1 MEQTANRNPD
11 SASAQNAFYAALLR
25 ANRPDLVVQR
35 FDTGQFAS
43 NAATE
48 ATYKK
53 ALEKV
58 VQTDGQIGGLQNN
71 TSLNSDQLGAVAQ
84 AIGARS
90 RGGNSAFAKSGSGA
104 KDAPLYVVV
113 EESYGTTI
121 FKWVK
126 FFAWFAFAVWIFYV
140 IISFL
145 VEGAGLLK
153 RVGGIN
159 VNEAKPE
166 LQKTKFSDVEG
177 CDEAKEEL
185 QELVAFLK
193 DPKQFSALGGK
204 LPKGVL
210 LVGPPGTGK
219 TLLARA
225 VAGEAGV
232 PFFYASGS
240 EFDEMYVGVGAKRVR
255 ELFTSA
261 RAKSPAI
268 IFIDELDAIGGKR
281 NPRDGAYAKQT
292 LNQLLTELDG
302 FDQGSG
308 IIIIAATNFP
318 ESLDSALT
326 RPGRFDR
333 NVNVPLPDV
342 RGRMAI
348 LKLKLKNMQLGTDVD
363 LEIIARGTTGFSGAD
378 LENLANQAAVHASK
392 RKATKIHM
400 SDYEWAKDKILMG
413 PERRSAVIQEKD
425 KIMTAYHEGGHA
437 LVALLTPYATPL
449 YKATIMPRGHALG
462 ITYQLAEMDK
472 VSESKQELLA
482 QIDVCMGGK
491 CAEIIVYGE
500 DAVTSGSSSDITAAT
515 RLALAMVKRFG
526 MSDKLG
532 NLDLERQELPT
543 GMHEL
548 VWDEAKRIIDESKD
562 RVLRLLREN
571 RKSLDAISKGL
582 IDYEILNKV
591 EMENVIR
598 GEKLP
603 DRLKSTSGPVKAI
616 EPKKLP
622 ILTPPQPPRGSTEP
636 GLGTPPPVDSL
647 KIESLDPDSYVVMM
661 KEPQNLLENVVDT
674 VVDEVVTSL
683 KLKPKRRYKN
693 GKTKGFSAVLS
704 TSQLSSLKAN
714 PKVAYIEPDATLNIQ
729 GTITPLSK
737 RGLTTQPSSP
747 WNLARLSHRSKGSN
761 TYVYDT
767 TSGSGTC
774 SYILDTGLYTQHND
788 FSPSRATLIKNF
800 DTSDNSNDDLSGHGT
815 HVAAI
820 LGGNRYGVAKQTKI
834 LGVKVCNKNG
844 ACNLSDVIAGIDLV
858 VADSKARASTC
869 PNGVTMT
876 LSFGTEGAGSSRS
889 IQEGIVA
896 ATQAGIFVVA
906 AAGNDNVDVKGITPA
921 GSPFVCSVGA
931 SDVDDRK
938 AGFSNFGAGIG
949 VFAPGVAVQ
958 SAWIGGVDASQYLSG
973 TSMAAPHV
981 AGLGA
986 YIMGMKGKQNPIGLC
1001 TTIKNSANMNALS
1014 GLPGGTPNR
1023 LAYNGAA

>member
-1 MEQTANRNPD
+1 MLRRSMPTEPNQPYGTPPTAMGLFNSVSRSSLTKPSPLMFLGAGRQFSTNTRFSPLKLTPMSNLRNIALQQRRLLWGSNAANSGSVSYNLLSRVEQAANNNPT
-11 SASAQNAFYAALLR
+11 SASAQNTFYSALLR

-35 FDTGQFAS
+35 FETGQYAS
-43 NAATE
+43 NAAVE
-48 ATYKK
+48 ATYQK
-53 ALEKV
+53 ALDKV
-58 VQTDGQIGGLQNN
+58 VQSEGQSGGLQSNPHI
-71 TSLNSDQLGAVAQ
+71 SSDHLGAVAQ

-90 RGGNSAFAKSGSGA
+90 RGGNSALAKSGSGA

-113 EESYGTTI
+113 DESYGSTI
-121 FKWVK
+121 FRWVK
-126 FFAWFAFAVWIFYV
+126 FIAWFAFAVWIFYV
-140 IISFL
+140 VITL
-145 VEGAGLLK
+145 MVEGAGLLK

-193 DPKQFSALGGK
+193 DPKQFSTLGGK

-255 ELFTSA
+255 ELFTNA
-261 RAKSPAI
+261 RTKSPAI

-348 LKLKLKNMQLGTDVD
+348 LKLKLKNMQIGTDVD
-363 LEIIARGTTGFSGAD
+363 LSVIARGTTGFSGAD

-462 ITYQLAEMDK
+462 ITFQLSEMDR
-472 VSESKQELLA
+472 VSESKQEMLA

-491 CAEIIVYGE
+491 CAEIVVYGE
-500 DAVTSGSSSDITAAT
+500 DAVTSGASSDISAAT
-515 RLALAMVKRFG
+515 QMALAMVRRYG

-532 NLDLERQELPT
+532 NLDLTKEELPT
-543 GMHEL
+543 GMHQL
-548 VWDEAKRIIDESKD
+548 VWDEVKRIIDESKE
-562 RVLRLLREN
+562 RVLKLLKEN
-571 RKSLDAISKGL
+571 RKSLDAVSKGL
-582 IDYEILNKV
+582 VDYEILDKK
-591 EMENVIR
+591 EMEKVIK

-603 DRLKSTSGPVKAI
+603 DRLKSAPGPMKTIEPPKVTIIKPGGPPSGPAD
-616 EPKKLP
+616 
-622 ILTPPQPPRGSTEP
+622 P
-636 GLGTPPPVDSL
+636 GLGTPPPAD
-647 KIESLDPDSYVVMM
+647 
-661 KEPQNLLENVVDT
+661 EPTGIPGVGVGG
-674 VVDEVVTSL
+674 S
-683 KLKPKRRYKN
+683 
-693 GKTKGFSAVLS
+693 
-704 TSQLSSLKAN
+704 N
-714 PKVAYIEPDATLNIQ
+714 PPSPFPPVSPTA
-729 GTITPLSK
+729 
-737 RGLTTQPSSP
+737 PSS
-747 WNLARLSHRSKGSN
+747 ARE
-761 TYVYDT
+761 
-767 TSGSGTC
+767 
-774 SYILDTGLYTQHND
+774 
-788 FSPSRATLIKNF
+788 
-800 DTSDNSNDDLSGHGT
+800 
-815 HVAAI
+815 
-820 LGGNRYGVAKQTKI
+820 
-834 LGVKVCNKNG
+834 
-844 ACNLSDVIAGIDLV
+844 
-858 VADSKARASTC
+858 
-869 PNGVTMT
+869 
-876 LSFGTEGAGSSRS
+876 EG
-889 IQEGIVA
+889 
-896 ATQAGIFVVA
+896 
-906 AAGNDNVDVKGITPA
+906 K
-921 GSPFVCSVGA
+921 
-931 SDVDDRK
+931 K
-938 AGFSNFGAGIG
+938 
-949 VFAPGVAVQ
+949 
-958 SAWIGGVDASQYLSG
+958 
-973 TSMAAPHV
+973 
-981 AGLGA
+981 
-986 YIMGMKGKQNPIGLC
+986 
-1001 TTIKNSANMNALS
+1001 
-1014 GLPGGTPNR
+1014 
-1023 LAYNGAA
+1023 

>member
-1 MEQTANRNPD
+1 MHTDHRSVPRSSLSKASPLMLLGTGRQFSTSTRFGPFKLMPMSNLGNTGLEQRRTLWGSNGSNAGNSSYQLLSHMEQTANNNPN
-11 SASAQNAFYAALLR
+11 SASAQNAFYSALLR
-25 ANRPDLVVQR
+25 ANRPELVVQR

-43 NAATE
+43 NAGVE

-53 ALEKV
+53 ALDKLAQSES
-58 VQTDGQIGGLQNN
+58 GGLQNN
-71 TSLNSDQLGAVAQ
+71 TNLNNDQLGAVAQ
-84 AIGARS
+84 AVGARS
-90 RGGNSAFAKSGSGA
+90 RGGNSALAKSGSGA

-113 EESYGTTI
+113 DESYGSTI

-126 FFAWFAFAVWIFYV
+126 FIAWFAFAVWIVYV
-140 IISFL
+140 IISMM

-193 DPKQFSALGGK
+193 DPKQFSTLGGK

-261 RAKSPAI
+261 RTKSPAI

-318 ESLDSALT
+318 ESLDKALT

-333 NVNVPLPDV
+333 NVNVALPDV

-348 LKLKLKNMQLGTDVD
+348 LKLKLKNMQIGTDVD
-363 LEIIARGTTGFSGAD
+363 LSIIARGTTGFSGAD

-462 ITYQLAEMDK
+462 ITFQLSEMDR
-472 VSESKQELLA
+472 VSESKQEMLA

-491 CAEIIVYGE
+491 CAEIVVYGE
-500 DAVTSGSSSDITAAT
+500 EAVTSGASSDISAAT
-515 RLALAMVKRFG
+515 NMALAMVRRFG

-532 NLDLERQELPT
+532 NLDLTKEELPT
-543 GMHEL
+543 GMHQL
-548 VWDEAKRIIDESKD
+548 VWDEVKRIIDESKD
-562 RVLRLLREN
+562 RVLKLLKEN
-571 RKSLDAISKGL
+571 RKSLDAVSKGL
-582 IDYEILNKV
+582 VEYEILDKA
-591 EMENVIR
+591 EMEKVIK

-603 DRLKSTSGPVKAI
+603 DRLKSAPGPMKAI
-616 EPKKLP
+616 EPPKITIIKP
-622 ILTPPQPPRGSTEP
+622 GSPPTGTGPADPGMGMPPAVGEP
-636 GLGTPPPVDSL
+636 SGIPGAGVGEPPAPF
-647 KIESLDPDSYVVMM
+647 P
-661 KEPQNLLENVVDT
+661 T
-674 VVDEVVTSL
+674 
-683 KLKPKRRYKN
+683 
-693 GKTKGFSAVLS
+693 A
-704 TSQLSSLKAN
+704 
-714 PKVAYIEPDATLNIQ
+714 
-729 GTITPLSK
+729 
-737 RGLTTQPSSP
+737 
-747 WNLARLSHRSKGSN
+747 
-761 TYVYDT
+761 
-767 TSGSGTC
+767 
-774 SYILDTGLYTQHND
+774 
-788 FSPSRATLIKNF
+788 SPSAPSLPREEEK
-800 DTSDNSNDDLSGHGT
+800 
-815 HVAAI
+815 
-820 LGGNRYGVAKQTKI
+820 
-834 LGVKVCNKNG
+834 
-844 ACNLSDVIAGIDLV
+844 
-858 VADSKARASTC
+858 
-869 PNGVTMT
+869 
-876 LSFGTEGAGSSRS
+876 
-889 IQEGIVA
+889 
-896 ATQAGIFVVA
+896 
-906 AAGNDNVDVKGITPA
+906 
-921 GSPFVCSVGA
+921 
-931 SDVDDRK
+931 RK
-938 AGFSNFGAGIG
+938 
-949 VFAPGVAVQ
+949 
-958 SAWIGGVDASQYLSG
+958 
-973 TSMAAPHV
+973 
-981 AGLGA
+981 
-986 YIMGMKGKQNPIGLC
+986 
-1001 TTIKNSANMNALS
+1001 
-1014 GLPGGTPNR
+1014 
-1023 LAYNGAA
+1023 